1 MDTWKVGPVELKS
14 RLILGSGKYEDF
26 GVMREA
32 IAAAKAEVVTVSVRR
47 VELKAPGHVGLL
59 EALEGVRLLPNT
71 AGARTAEEAV
81 RLARLGRLLTGE
93 RWVKL
98 EVIPDPTYLLPDPL
112 ETLKAAERLIEED
125 FLVLPYMGP
134 DLVLAKRLAALGTAT
149 VMPLAAPIGS
159 GWGVRTRALLELF
172 AREKASL
179 PPVVVDAGLGLP
191 SHAAEVMELG
201 LDAVLVNTAI
211 AEAQDPPAMA
221 EAFRLA
227 VEAGR
232 KAYLAGPMRPREA
245 ASPSSPVEG
254 VPLPR
259 PGPGPAGGPS
269 SGGRV
274 MRADVAVVGAGIIG
288 ALAAY
293 ELAKRGWPWPSWT
306 RRRKGPPPWRA
317 RGCSPLTPRGFRGSF
332 WRRGYTALP
341 ATPSSSPSL
350 GKGASGGGG
359 VFRDLGG
366 GPKPWGKGSLAGPR
380 PPPLPGPGGL
390 GARRFP
396 GGFVHPKAL
405 REALLGPSGTS
416 GAPTSGPR
424 WKG

>member
-1 MDTWKVGPVELKS
+1 MDTWKVGPVALKS
-14 RLILGSGKYEDF
+14 RLILGSGKYKDF

-32 IAAAKAEVVTVSVRR
+32 IAAAKAEVVTVSIRR

-59 EALEGVRLLPNT
+59 EALEGVRLLANT

-254 VPLPR
+254 VPFTPTGPR
-259 PGPGPAGGPS
+259 PGRGPQ
-269 SGGRV
+269 
-274 MRADVAVVGAGIIG
+274 
-288 ALAAY
+288 
-293 ELAKRGWPWPSWT
+293 
-306 RRRKGPPPWRA
+306 
-317 RGCSPLTPRGFRGSF
+317 
-332 WRRGYTALP
+332 
-341 ATPSSSPSL
+341 
-350 GKGASGGGG
+350 
-359 VFRDLGG
+359 
-366 GPKPWGKGSLAGPR
+366 
-380 PPPLPGPGGL
+380 
-390 GARRFP
+390 
-396 GGFVHPKAL
+396 
-405 REALLGPSGTS
+405 
-416 GAPTSGPR
+416 
-424 WKG
+424 